1 MKRLMTIALLLLAGL
16 TVSAQGKWSATNYAA
31 DELKGQ
37 RAYTAYQYS
46 DPNMGSYVSWG
57 WDDPDFRLVTSSGIF
72 TKSLCYAW
80 YGQFYAFKVLVGI
93 YNGKGELQEKF
104 FLFMES
110 EASSLQDKIHLS
122 SIKPERKK
130 AKKIIKALTKD
141 KGLVRFVCAR
151 YDQADFDL
159 YVPYFR

>member
-1 MKRLMTIALLLLAGL
+1 MKKIFAIALLLLAGL
-16 TVSAQGKWSATNYAA
+16 TVSAQGWTTADYAG
-31 DELKGQ
+31 DELKGT
-37 RAYTAYQYS
+37 APYTAYQYS
-46 DPNMGSYVSWG
+46 DPKMGSYVSWG
-57 WDDPDFRLVTSSGIF
+57 WEDPDFRLITNSGIF
-72 TKSLCYAW
+72 HKQLCYAW

-93 YNGKGELQEKF
+93 YNSKGELQEKF

-110 EASSLQDKIHLS
+110 EAASIQDKIHLS
-122 SIKPERKK
+122 SLKSERKK

-151 YDQADFDL
+151 YNQADFDL